1 MDCVEGNDMSAKF
14 LKEKKRE
21 SLRKQEADKAEV

>member
-1 MDCVEGNDMSAKF
+1 MSAKKF

-21 SLRKQEADKAEV
+21 SLRKQEARTKPGLKNKLF